1 MHTYIKY
8 SKHVTK
14 SAPYTRSSDT
24 IVGFRGIIRSG
35 ITVNITIKSE
45 TQTQDPC
52 IILGRLWRTESNLLY
67 SFTFT
72 NSTEILACCMLQKDA
87 GSSSSHHTVFYVC
100 VSKVIHTN
108 VRPSNDQG
116 SSVLADKNSLYLS
129 LSSLSKMELLELF
142 LKTKIAFYPKNNT
155 SLCIYRDRD
164 NGLLNP
170 KNRTGLHQD
179 S

>member
-1 MHTYIKY
+1 ME
-8 SKHVTK
+8 S
-14 SAPYTRSSDT
+14 
-24 IVGFRGIIRSG
+24 VGFRGIIRSG

-52 IILGRLWRTESNLLY
+52 IILRRLWRTESNLLN

-72 NSTEILACCMLQKDA
+72 NSTEILACCLLQKDA

-116 SSVLADKNSLYLS
+116 SSVLADKNSRYLS
-129 LSSLSKMELLELF
+129 FSSLSKIRAVSNDPT
-142 LKTKIAFYPKNNT
+142 LKTIHHYVFIGIEIMGY
-155 SLCIYRDRD
+155 
-164 NGLLNP
+164 
-170 KNRTGLHQD
+170 
-179 S
+179 